1 MKNIINYP
9 VSSLTFKKMF
19 IGFVF
24 VLIGFGAYSTF
35 TYIAYHVSGLDIH
48 GVWEI
53 HGLFPVPIW
62 AKTFPSYISERGGK
76 FLLESDWSKFNIYGK
91 VLWFVGLYLLLYSYF
106 SSGIGISRLVV
117 EDGRGDPFYPL
128 KEALKESFVKSGLF
142 ITLTL
147 TLLLSFSVVFVLH
160 FVVAVPGNIRPLF
173 YPVSI
178 FVIILLPFLITLS
191 LLFVYMLMGFAVS
204 ILVGPVVATSM
215 EGDTFDI
222 LYEGFSIINERGL
235 KFAILEI
242 LSFVVKIISFSIFTF
257 AVFKATSI
265 SGKILTFVLPRF
277 KFIFYP
283 HIDLIS
289 LPQLPPLLSK
299 YFSIIIPGE
308 YFVPHSSP
316 LPSPPSNTLAWV
328 VAFWMV
334 MILMTS
340 FAFYISLTWT
350 GRTYVYANILKDK
363 DGVDIFKTKPKLLDF
378 KPQTKTEAE

>member
-204 ILVGPVVATSM
+204 ILVGPVVA
-215 EGDTFDI
+215 
-222 LYEGFSIINERGL
+222 
-235 KFAILEI
+235 ILEI